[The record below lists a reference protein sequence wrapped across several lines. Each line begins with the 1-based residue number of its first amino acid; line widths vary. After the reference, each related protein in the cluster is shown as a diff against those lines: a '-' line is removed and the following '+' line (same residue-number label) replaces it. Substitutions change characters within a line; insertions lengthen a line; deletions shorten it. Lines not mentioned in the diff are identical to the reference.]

1 MIQENRLSNHSHLL
15 PPYNNYGSQPNFDYG
30 GKIAKGH
37 LFRQGSMNE
46 VLKPY
51 SGINERDN
59 IMGRNGS
66 MHEMVGRNI
75 QPHEN
80 AARSKV

>member
-1 MIQENRLSNHSHLL
+1 
-15 PPYNNYGSQPNFDYG
+15 
-30 GKIAKGH
+30 
-37 LFRQGSMNE
+37 MNE

-59 IMGRNGS
+59 FMGRNGS